1 MDTFVISLIFIEAFL
16 ALWLLKNSGVMNSVN
31 RVVATYGLLVLAF
44 YLRTTVLDYQTLD
57 YQNFLSQWVEYYR
70 VNGGVKAFSAPLG
83 NYNIPYMYLLC
94 LFSYLPVS
102 DLHLIKLLSI
112 GFDVLLAY
120 SSMMLVGLVNDNQN
134 VKLASFFTV
143 LLLPTVFLNGA
154 LWAQC
159 DSIYAALALTGL
171 WLALEDKPVP
181 SVLCFTLSFGF
192 KLQAVFILPIM
203 AVLFFAKKYKLWH
216 LALFPAFYIA
226 LVIPAV
232 IMGKPFIETL
242 TLYASQTGTIGSGL
256 NYNSPSVYAMFRNV
270 SNESGA
276 ATVGIIA
283 AFVFMLAVLA
293 LCFIKRKSLGNRQI
307 IIAAALLS
315 LGIPFLLPH
324 MHDRYFFLADVMS
337 VVLGLG
343 FFFPMLIP
351 LAVLVQFASLLGY
364 HAYLKMRYLLTMNYG
379 AIALIAVLLAITSLF
394 ITELFIK
401 GEKEEKKNF

>member
-1 MDTFVISLIFIEAFL
+1 MDTFVIAIIFIEAFL
-16 ALWLLKNSGVMNSVN
+16 ALWLLKNSGVMDSVN
-31 RVVATYGLLVLAF
+31 RVAATYGLLILAF

-57 YQNFLSQWVEYYR
+57 YQNFLSHWVEYYR
-70 VNGGVKAFSAPLG
+70 ANGGVKAFSAPLG
-83 NYNIPYMYLLC
+83 NYNIPYMYFLC
-94 LFSYLPVS
+94 LFSYLPVN

-159 DSIYAALALTGL
+159 DSIYAALALTAL

-216 LALFPAFYIA
+216 IALFPAFYIA

-232 IMGKPFIETL
+232 IMGKPFMETL
-242 TLYASQTGTIGSGL
+242 TLYASQTGSIGSGL
-256 NYNSPSVYAMFRNV
+256 NYNSPSVYALFRHV
-270 SNESGA
+270 QDESA
-276 ATVGIIA
+276 ASTAGIIA
-283 AFVFMLAVLA
+283 AFVFMFIVLA
-293 LCFIKRKSLGNRQI
+293 LCFVKRRSMGNKQ
-307 IIAAALLS
+307 IIAAAALLC

-324 MHDRYFFLADVMS
+324 MHDRYFFLADAMT
-337 VVLGLG
+337 VVLA
-343 FFFPMLIP
+343 FAYFPWAIP
-351 LAVLVQFASLLGY
+351 VAVLTQFASILGY
-364 HAYLKMRYLLTMNYG
+364 HAYLTMRWLLTMNYG
-379 AIALIAVLLAITSLF
+379 AIALILVLLAIIALF
-394 ITELFIK
+394 VKELFMPQPK
-401 GEKEEKKNF
+401 PTKK